1 MEARGMK
8 TRNEQRQK
16 KLARALIRFDGGR
29 GEAECILRD
38 VSLDGARLLVANT
51 FGIPSE
57 FRLFVGDEPER
68 ACFVRW
74 RKTRQLG
81 VQFLSP
87 ALASLA
93 S

>member
-1 MEARGMK
+1 MK
-8 TRNEQRQK
+8 PRKEPRQRK
-16 KLARALIRFDGGR
+16 PSRALIRFDGGR

-38 VSLDGARLLVANT
+38 VSIDGAQLLVTTT

-57 FRLFVGDEPER
+57 FRLFIGDEPER

-74 RKTRQLG
+74 RRTRRLG

>member
-1 MEARGMK
+1 MK
-8 TRNEQRQK
+8 IRNEPRQK
-16 KLARALIRFDGGR
+16 RLVRAHIRFDGGR
-29 GEAECILRD
+29 GETECILRD
-38 VSLDGARLLVANT
+38 MSIDGAQLLVAST

-57 FRLFVGDEPER
+57 FRLIVGDEPER

-74 RKTRQLG
+74 RRTRRLG

>member
-1 MEARGMK
+1 MK
-8 TRNEQRQK
+8 TRNEARQRK
-16 KLARALIRFDGGR
+16 VTRAVIRFEGGR

-38 VSLDGARLLVANT
+38 VSADGAEILVATT

-74 RKTRQLG
+74 RQARRLG